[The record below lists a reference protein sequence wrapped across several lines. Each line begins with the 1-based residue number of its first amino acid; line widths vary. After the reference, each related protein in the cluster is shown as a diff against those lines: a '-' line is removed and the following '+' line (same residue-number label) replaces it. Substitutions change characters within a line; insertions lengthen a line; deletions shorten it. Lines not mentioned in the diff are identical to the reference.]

1 MYSADEASPQCRF
14 APSPLSRRRGAE
26 AAAWKIQRIALLLLS
41 LALLNAVP
49 ARAQEP
55 LPSSVRLEGLSMV
68 WQDINRC
75 SAAAFT
81 IQLSYWI
88 EEPVNYREVI
98 GRMNPN
104 PRDLSVRVEEMV
116 EIAQERYGLMGI
128 VRRGGTLELMK
139 ALVAAGFPVLVENS
153 YYEGGNAT
161 RDWMSHN
168 RVLMGYDDARGE
180 FYFFDSLLGNGPDRR
195 GRAFTY
201 EDFDRRWLAFNR
213 DYVVLFPPERA
224 ATVQLILGDMWDEEA
239 NARFVIEQA
248 QADLITLT
256 SRMDRAFALLNL
268 AYGYFHTGQLEAAVA
283 AVDEALALNALPW
296 RYFWYEFAAL
306 DIYVA
311 AGRYDDVQRIV
322 SSTLAGLPGIVE
334 ELYYYAGV
342 AAEAQGDTRRALNNY
357 RAAVQGNLYYIAATD
372 ALRALE
378 ASLSS

>member
-1 MYSADEASPQCRF
+1 MVDTSTNARWWWQPHLRPA
-14 APSPLSRRRGAE
+14 LGRGRPRPYTLAG
-26 AAAWKIQRIALLLLS
+26 LVVLV
-41 LALLNAVP
+41 LALALP
-49 ARAQEP
+49 ARAQEA

-116 EIAQERYGLMGI
+116 EIAQERYGLMGV

-168 RVLMGYDDARGE
+168 RVLMGYDDALQE

-248 QADLITLT
+248 QADLATLT

-268 AYGYFHTGQLEAAVA
+268 AYGYFHTGQLEAAVT

-311 AGRYDDVQRIV
+311 AERYGDVQRIV
-322 SSTLAGLPGIVE
+322 SNTLAGLPGVVE

-342 AAEAQGDTRRALNNY
+342 VAEAQGDTRRALNNY
-357 RAAVQGNLYYIAATD
+357 RAAVQGNLYYIAASD

>member
-1 MYSADEASPQCRF
+1 MLPLAVLSAA
-14 APSPLSRRRGAE
+14 
-26 AAAWKIQRIALLLLS
+26 
-41 LALLNAVP
+41 P
-49 ARAQEP
+49 ARAQES
-55 LPSSVRLEGLSMV
+55 LPSSVRLDGLAMV
-68 WQDINRC
+68 WQDVNRC

-116 EIAQERYGLMGI
+116 EIAQERYGLMGV

-153 YYEGGNAT
+153 YYEGGNAA

-168 RVLMGYDDARGE
+168 RVLMGYDDALGE
-180 FYFFDSLLGNGPDRR
+180 FYVFDSLLGNGPDRR
-195 GRAFTY
+195 GRAFAY
-201 EDFDRRWLAFNR
+201 DDFDRRWLAFNR

-224 ATVQLILGDMWDEEA
+224 ATVQLILGEMWDEAA

-248 QADLITLT
+248 QADLEIVP

-283 AVDEALALNALPW
+283 AVDEALGMNALPW
-296 RYFWYEFAAL
+296 RYFWYEFTAL
-306 DIYVA
+306 DVYVA

-322 SSTLAGLPGIVE
+322 SSTLAGLTGIVE

-357 RAAVQGNLYYIAATD
+357 RAAVQGNLYYIAASD

-378 ASLSS
+378 AALAS

>member
-1 MYSADEASPQCRF
+1 MWGMHSAEEASPRHRF
-14 APSPLSRRRGAE
+14 NP
-26 AAAWKIQRIALLLLS
+26 WITLLCLLS
-41 LALLNAVP
+41 LAVLSAAPV
-49 ARAQEP
+49 RAQEV
-55 LPSSVRLEGLSMV
+55 LPSSVRLEGLAMV
-68 WQDINRC
+68 WQDVNRC

-116 EIAQERYGLMGI
+116 EIAQERYGLMGV

-153 YYEGGNAT
+153 YYEGGNAA

-168 RVLMGYDDARGE
+168 RVLMGYDDALGE
-180 FYFFDSLLGNGPDRR
+180 FYVFDSLLGNGPDRR
-195 GRAFTY
+195 GRAFAY
-201 EDFDRRWLAFNR
+201 DDFDRRWLAFNR
-213 DYVVLFPPERA
+213 DYLVLFPPERA
-224 ATVQLILGDMWDEEA
+224 ATVQLILGEMWDEEA

-248 QADLITLT
+248 QADLETVT
-256 SRMDRAFALLNL
+256 SRMERAFALLNL
-268 AYGYFHTGQLEAAVA
+268 AYGYFHTGQLAAAVA
-283 AVDEALALNALPW
+283 AVDEALGMNALPW
-296 RYFWYEFAAL
+296 RYFWYEFTAL
-306 DIYVA
+306 EVYVA

-322 SSTLAGLPGIVE
+322 STTLAGLPGIVE

-357 RAAVQGNLYYIAATD
+357 RAAVQGNLYYIAASD

-378 ASLSS
+378 ASLAS